1 MFDIPL
7 NYIVAFLFGVL
18 ALYILVRL
26 LYFPAR
32 YLLKIMGNIVIG
44 GVLLALFN
52 LLGGVWGLFI
62 GVNVFTAAVVGF
74 LGLPGIIMLLV
85 LQSISS

>member
-7 NYIVAFLFGVL
+7 NYIVALLFGVL

-32 YLLKIMGNIVIG
+32 FLLKIMGNIVIG

-62 GVNVFTAAVVGF
+62 GVNVFTAAAVGF
-74 LGLPGIIMLLV
+74 LGLPGIIMLLA

>member
-32 YLLKIMGNIVIG
+32 YLLNIMGNIVIG